1 MCVLFAQLSGA
12 FKYDLFEGNCPKVWD
27 VILRLTCQ
35 RCYTIAVEMGNES
48 VVTGQDREYDFN
60 ITFYCEHEKKIT
72 NTDKPVQSHVHVYH
86 YSGLN
91 N

>member
-60 ITFYCEHEKKIT
+60 ITFYCEHKKKKKSPTQT
-72 NTDKPVQSHVHVYH
+72 NLYSHMYMCIII
-86 YSGLN
+86 LA
-91 N
+91 